1 VRVSEIF
8 GWNLPRGRAEAVEGR
23 QVSGACRW
31 GGIMSECRPNL
42 NGTQRVALQVVKQHF
57 GEAAESM
64 CDALMKRP
72 RRSLKELQQDCPTM
86 PLGQLRNSLLVTI
99 QHNLVS
105 AVVEG
110 AGKGKECRYSFDTS
124 EAVLRLRYPKFSAY
138 VRAIYGADA
147 EKVVEAV
154 LDHGR
159 ATWDQ
164 IKTACSPGLTEEKMR
179 EAGDL
184 LVDKMYLVRV
194 VTPNPEDDQSSQAY
208 SATKAGS
215 SKFAGSGSKR
225 GAPST
230 PGDKKVSKARKKE
243 GGSVYAGLSI
253 DEICVPEGGI
263 SANGVLWRLGAE
275 AFAWDLRGEAM
286 KQLVSDRAGPESGA
300 LTHLLL
306 KAVRSTALVNK
317 MHSVTVE
324 QVLEHEKGS
333 GSQQLAGSNLELS
346 WESVSERLMALSHD
360 GLVKRVSDQPG
371 GSTTF
376 QPEITKL
383 RKSMRQDI
391 IERVVEAKMG
401 LQARRI
407 MGLLLHH
414 PLLES
419 KAVWDLA
426 MLPKKDANEVLCR
439 MFKHGYVG
447 LQEVPRTADHS
458 AQRTFFLWYVD
469 MDKVIR
475 LVKDDMMR
483 TMHEML
489 LKREEKRQQ
498 SEDLVGIGGEVR
510 DLDAAPA
517 QKQQYHALQIA
528 VERLELAVLRL
539 DETLLLLSDL

>member
-1 VRVSEIF
+1 
-8 GWNLPRGRAEAVEGR
+8 
-23 QVSGACRW
+23 
-31 GGIMSECRPNL
+31 MSECRPNL

-57 GEAAESM
+57 GEAAEGM

-72 RRSLKELQQDCPTM
+72 RRSLKELQQDCPTL

-99 QHNLVS
+99 QHNMVS

-110 AGKGKECRYSFDTS
+110 AGKGKECRYSFDTC

-138 VRAIYGADA
+138 VRAIHGADA
-147 EKVVEAV
+147 ERVLEAV

-164 IKTACSPGLTEEKMR
+164 IKAACAEMSEESIK
-179 EAGDL
+179 EAGDM
-184 LVDKMYLVRV
+184 LVDNMYLVRV
-194 VTPNPEDDQSSQAY
+194 VTPNPEDEQSSQAY
-208 SATKAGS
+208 SASKAGS
-215 SKFAGSGSKR
+215 SKFAGIGGKR
-225 GAPST
+225 GATMS
-230 PGDKKVSKARKKE
+230 PGDKRAAKSRKKE

-253 DEICVPEGGI
+253 EEICVPEGGI
-263 SANGVLWRLGAE
+263 SANGVSWRLGAE

-286 KQLVSDRAGPESGA
+286 KQLVSDRAGAESGA

-324 QVLEHEKGS
+324 QVLEHSKGS
-333 GSQQLAGSNLELS
+333 ASQQLANSNLELS

-360 GLVKRVSDQPG
+360 GLVKRVSDRPG

-376 QPEITKL
+376 QPEITIL

-439 MFKHGYVG
+439 MLKHGYVG

-498 SEDLVGIGGEVR
+498 SEDVVGIGGEVR

-528 VERLELAVLRL
+528 IERLELAVLRL
-539 DETLLLLSDL
+539 DETLLLLSDS